1 VTVNPTLA
9 LGSTPPRK
17 LLSFPIPKLVRA
29 SPASS
34 HNTHAQSALAVAAH
48 ASRESV
54 AITEARRSRIMARSP
69 GLTLGAQL
77 VDGTKKVFKQRDEAL
92 AHPHCLYTILF
103 QVNVVSIEVD
113 LG

>member
-1 VTVNPTLA
+1 
-9 LGSTPPRK
+9 
-17 LLSFPIPKLVRA
+17 
-29 SPASS
+29 
-34 HNTHAQSALAVAAH
+34 
-48 ASRESV
+48 
-54 AITEARRSRIMARSP
+54 MARSP

-103 QVNVVSIEVD
+103 QVNVVSIDVD